1 MILLPRLAR
10 ILHHPGLAALLG
22 TVLIGICVFGLAS
35 GDIPRVWAILI
46 GVVGAIN
53 LLRLVTRHP
62 EQSPEGP

>member
-10 ILHHPGLAALLG
+10 FFHHPGLAALLG
-22 TVLIGICVFGLAS
+22 VVLIGTCVGGLAS
-35 GDIPRVWAILI
+35 GDIPRVWSILI

-53 LLRLVTRHP
+53 LLRLIPRHA